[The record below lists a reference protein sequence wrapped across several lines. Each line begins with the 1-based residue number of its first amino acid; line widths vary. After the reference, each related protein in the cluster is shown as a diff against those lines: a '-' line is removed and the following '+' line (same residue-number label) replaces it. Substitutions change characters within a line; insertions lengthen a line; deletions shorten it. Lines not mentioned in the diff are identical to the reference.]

1 MLLFFIE
8 ILYFVKIKQY
18 AVLRINR
25 AYRTDNLLNIGG
37 GRDGCV
43 KVAQLFTAC
52 GGNYVGNRGFT
63 HARGSVK
70 YKVGY
75 IF

>member
-1 MLLFFIE
+1 MLLLFIE
-8 ILYFVKIKQY
+8 ILYLVKIKQY

-25 AYRTDNLLNIGG
+25 AYRADNLLNIGG
-37 GRDGCV
+37 RRGGSV

-52 GGNYVGNRGFT
+52 GGNYVCNRGFS
-63 HARGSVK
+63 HARGPVK